1 MIGFNPG
8 FGSGYGKLVLS
19 WALDLVFL
27 LNLNYK
33 IIFTQA
39 NDFSDLRGETR
50 IFEKLFG
57 DKAKFFLAAAENP
70 FRAMTHYV
78 DENKKTEKDG
88 GVWCVSNHSYYGV

>member
-1 MIGFNPG
+1 M
-8 FGSGYGKLVLS
+8 LS

-57 DKAKFFLAAAENP
+57 DKAKFFLSASENP
-70 FRAMTHYV
+70 LRAMTHYV